1 MECVKTIVNSNDLN
15 SFISLPRSFLNR
27 KIEVLITPIDES
39 ENASS
44 DNIIEDCIQDA
55 YARYKIV
62 NNKESLYKMPKK
74 LVTQLKKINY
84 AEKPLIS
91 IRDDSVKI
99 TLFYNEKKYVIDYK
113 DLCPNIV
120 FISNICTEKDK
131 REMNVQEVSVEKLAS
146 YFG

>member
-39 ENASS
+39 ENTTS
-44 DNIIEDCIQDA
+44 NKIIEDCIQDA

-62 NNKESLYKMPKK
+62 NNKECLYKMPKK
-74 LVTQLKKINY
+74 LITQLEKINY

-99 TLFYNEKKYVIDYK
+99 TLFYNEKKYVVDYK

-120 FISNICTEKDK
+120 FISNIYTEKDK
-131 REMNVQEVSVEKLAS
+131 REMNVKEVSVEKLAS